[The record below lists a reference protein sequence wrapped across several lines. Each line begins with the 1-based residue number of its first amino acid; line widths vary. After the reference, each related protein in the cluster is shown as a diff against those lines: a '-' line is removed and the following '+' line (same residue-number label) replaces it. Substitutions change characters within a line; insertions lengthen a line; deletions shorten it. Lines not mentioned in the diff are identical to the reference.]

1 MRHAKKRTTYS
12 REGQM
17 QIIPRFTRLT
27 ILFFAILVFLAT
39 GSASVSIDD
48 SIQKTFSVDSGGT
61 LEIDTER
68 GSIEVRGISGNT
80 VEIEVIRKVKTSD
93 TTKAEKVLDN
103 FKIEFKQSGKD
114 VFVIG
119 ERAKKE
125 SIWDKIWNRLNIKFI
140 VSVPEIYNVKLKT
153 SGGSISVE
161 DIEGEVNIK
170 TSGGS
175 LTLNDIRGPVWGKT
189 SGGNIKIGEV
199 DGQVD
204 VNTSGGSIKI
214 ERARGRV
221 DAHTSGGS
229 ITVKEVIGTINADT
243 SGGSIKAHILQQP
256 ESDCR
261 LTTSGGSV
269 TVYLAGD
276 IAVNVDAGTSGGSV
290 HTEFP
295 VTIKGKINKRKL
307 KAKINGGGPL
317 LYLHTSG
324 GSVYIKEI

>member
-1 MRHAKKRTTYS
+1 MK
-12 REGQM
+12 
-17 QIIPRFTRLT
+17 IISQFARFT
-27 ILFFAILVFLAT
+27 ILFFALLVFLT
-39 GSASVSIDD
+39 IGSASGSIDD
-48 SIQKTFSVDSGGT
+48 TIQKSFSVDSGGT

-68 GSIEVRGISGNT
+68 GSIEVRGISGNS

-93 TTKAEKVLDN
+93 TQKAQKVLDN

-114 VFVIG
+114 VFVLG
-119 ERAKKE
+119 ERGRKE

-153 SGGSISVE
+153 SGGSISIE

-175 LTLNDIRGPVWGKT
+175 LVLNDIKGPVWGKT
-189 SGGNIKIGEV
+189 SGGSIKIGEV
-199 DGQVD
+199 EGQVD

-214 ERARGRV
+214 DRAQGTV

-229 ITVKEVIGTINADT
+229 ITINEVMGTINADT
-243 SGGSIKAHILQQP
+243 SGGSIKAHISQQP
-256 ESDCR
+256 ESECR

-269 TVYLAGD
+269 TVYLASD

-324 GSVYIKEI
+324 GSVYIKEM

>member
-1 MRHAKKRTTYS
+1 MRLEKWKITYY

-17 QIIPRFTRLT
+17 HIIPRLIRLT
-27 ILFFAILVFLAT
+27 ILFFAVLVFLAT
-39 GSASVSIDD
+39 GSASASIDD
-48 SIQKTFSVDSGGT
+48 TIQKTFSVESGGT
-61 LEIDTER
+61 LDIDTER
-68 GSIEVRGISGNT
+68 GSIKVQGTSGNT
-80 VEIEVIRKVKTSD
+80 VEIEVIREVRTSD
-93 TTKAEKVLDN
+93 TKKAEKVLEN
-103 FKIEFKQSGKD
+103 FKVEFKQSGKD

-119 ERAKKE
+119 ERGKRE
-125 SIWDKIWNRLNIKFI
+125 STWDKIWNRLNIKFI
-140 VSVPEIYNVKLKT
+140 VRVPEVYNIKLKT

-170 TSGGS
+170 TSGGG
-175 LTLNDIRGPVWGKT
+175 LTLNDIKGPVWGKT
-189 SGGNIKIGEV
+189 SGGSIEIGEV
-199 DGQVD
+199 EGQVD

-214 ERARGRV
+214 DRALGTV

-229 ITVKEVIGTINADT
+229 ITVKEVMGTINANT
-243 SGGSIKAHILQQP
+243 SGGSIKAHISQQP
-256 ESDCR
+256 KSDCR

-290 HTEFP
+290 NTEFP

-307 KAKINGGGPL
+307 KAEINGGGPL

-324 GSVYIKEI
+324 GSIYIKEI

>member
-1 MRHAKKRTTYS
+1 MK
-12 REGQM
+12 
-17 QIIPRFTRLT
+17 IILRSIRLA
-27 ILFFAILVFLAT
+27 ILFYAALVFVGT
-39 GSASVSIDD
+39 GFASAGIDD
-48 SIQKTFSVDSGGT
+48 TIQKSFTVDSGGT
-61 LEIDTER
+61 LDIDTER

-80 VEIEVIRKVKTSD
+80 VEIEVIRKVRTPD
-93 TTKAEKVLDN
+93 TEKAEKVLDN

-114 VFVIG
+114 VYIIG
-119 ERAKKE
+119 EREKRE
-125 SIWDKIWNRLNIKFI
+125 SLWDKIWNHLNIKFI

-175 LTLNDIRGPVWGKT
+175 LELHNITGPVWGKT
-189 SGGNIKIGEV
+189 SGGGIQIGEV
-199 DGQVD
+199 NGHID

-214 ERARGRV
+214 DRARGEV

-229 ITVKEVIGTINADT
+229 ITVNEVMGTINANT
-243 SGGSIKAHILQQP
+243 SGGSIKARISRQP
-256 ESDCR
+256 DSDCR

-269 TVYLAGD
+269 TVYLAED

-295 VTIKGKINKRKL
+295 VTVKGKINPRNL
-307 KAKINGGGPL
+307 KTQFNGGGPL

-324 GSVYIKEI
+324 GSIYIKEI